1 MGVIL
6 VRVKVYYA
14 DTDAGGVVY
23 YANYLR
29 WMEMGRCELIEGM
42 GMTVQQL
49 ASQGVLFAV
58 AHVEIDYIV
67 SAVLGDVVEIE
78 TEVRRVRRVR
88 FMLQQRA
95 VRVADGKLLAT
106 ASLTLASVDSTGKL
120 IALPQPVR
128 DALCQKLEACG

>member
-1 MGVIL
+1 MPIPTREVL
-6 VRVKVYYA
+6 L
-14 DTDAGGVVY
+14 Y

-78 TEVRRVRRVR
+78 QKSPRLAACDSCSSNVRYVSRMGSFLRPP
-88 FMLQQRA
+88 A
-95 VRVADGKLLAT
+95 
-106 ASLTLASVDSTGKL
+106 
-120 IALPQPVR
+120 
-128 DALCQKLEACG
+128 